1 MIEKTVNYFDELL
14 QLLHPFMPFIT
25 EEIFHLLKEREQDL
39 MVKQLAPLYV
49 PIDAI
54 LMAGEKLKTTITTL
68 QDARNKINLKPKE
81 TISIYIETA
90 DENSYEDFKAI
101 LIKQVNADSIAF
113 NEKIEEPTVTLV
125 IGNEKIYVKCAVEI
139 DVDAQREKL
148 LKDLNH
154 YKGFLVSV
162 MKKLS
167 NDRFV
172 QNAKPEIIELEKKKK
187 QDAEEKIDLL
197 ENSLAALR

>member
-1 MIEKTVNYFDELL
+1 
-14 QLLHPFMPFIT
+14 
-25 EEIFHLLKEREQDL
+25 

-68 QDARNKINLKPKE
+68 RDARNKINLKPKE

-90 DENSYEDFKAI
+90 DVNSYEDFKAI

-154 YKGFLVSV
+154 YKGFLGSV

-187 QDAEEKIDLL
+187 QDAGEKIDLL